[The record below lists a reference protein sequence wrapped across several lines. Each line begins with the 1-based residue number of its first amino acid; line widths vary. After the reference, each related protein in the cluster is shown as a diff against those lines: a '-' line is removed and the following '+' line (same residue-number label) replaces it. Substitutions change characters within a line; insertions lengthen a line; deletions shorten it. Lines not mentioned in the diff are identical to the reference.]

1 MKETNYILFYFIHC
15 SQTVQIM
22 VIANEN
28 SVQIVDILLNFVT
41 LSTSV
46 HDALLYLN
54 VAKEVA
60 IENSVTTARIK
71 RLIEVMVHTEQNTL
85 FFLSITNLFVY
96 VQKRQIKRSAHTWKF
111 KRNVQNVGVIFPAKT
126 ITIKSPHQ
134 FYVERV
140 SFMSINLNNDF

>member
-1 MKETNYILFYFIHC
+1 
-15 SQTVQIM
+15 M

-28 SVQIVDILLNFVT
+28 SVLIVDILLNFVT

-54 VAKEVA
+54 FAKEVA

-71 RLIEVMVHTEQNTL
+71 RLVEVMVHTEQNTFFILVL
-85 FFLSITNLFVY
+85 FFLSITNLFIY

-140 SFMSINLNNDF
+140 SVIMSINLNNDF